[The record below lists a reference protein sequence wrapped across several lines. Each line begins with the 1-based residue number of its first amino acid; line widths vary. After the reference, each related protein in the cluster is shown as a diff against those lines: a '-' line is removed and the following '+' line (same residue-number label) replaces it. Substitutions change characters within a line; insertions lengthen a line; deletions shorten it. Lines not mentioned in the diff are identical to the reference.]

1 MSPSYGSSGLYGT
14 EERHLLSIYNEAL
27 WHLGIDY
34 DDDVVE
40 SNVKRA
46 LATASRVLRSAVGDD
61 VWELMPDD
69 PRVKELVLIYMDD
82 LYSERGVS
90 AKVSGATRRLV
101 QTMELQLK
109 IELTRARAA
118 AKEASV

>member
-1 MSPSYGSSGLYGT
+1 MVAPNYTDS
-14 EERHLLSIYNEAL
+14 LLSTEKLYLGTMYHEAL

-46 LATASRVLRSAVGDD
+46 LVAASRVLRGAVGDD
-61 VWELMPDD
+61 VWELAPDD

-101 QTMELQLK
+101 QTMELQLRM
-109 IELTRARAA
+109 ELTRARAA
-118 AKEASV
+118 AEEASV